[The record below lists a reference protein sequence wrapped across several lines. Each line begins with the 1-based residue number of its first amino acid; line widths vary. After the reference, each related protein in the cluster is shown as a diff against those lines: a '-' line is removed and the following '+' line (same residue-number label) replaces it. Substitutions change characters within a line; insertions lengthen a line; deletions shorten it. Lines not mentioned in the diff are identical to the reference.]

1 VKRRIVALVLLVS
14 LGLFAAGCGNGTVA
28 SWFADKAQPAPVT
41 IDILCDASTGS
52 SCNDDSLAETLHLA
66 LGTAAA
72 HPGSTVRLWM
82 QGRTIETTRVV
93 GCGVSPTKRVT
104 SRHARAEAEERW
116 ISKEMTFLTAD
127 GHAAM
132 QGRIR
137 RSPIAESL
145 GVIALA
151 PVAPH
156 QKHYVVAIT
165 DALEVSD
172 FGEFECGRLPRP
184 ERFARVLA
192 EHRVLAAHAL
202 AQADVKFC
210 HVDLRPIDSERCR
223 ASLDRAAEVRDI
235 WTRTLRAAGAA
246 SVEIRQGAL
255 DAIDSTEKEA
265 NPDV

>member
-1 VKRRIVALVLLVS
+1 MKRRIVALALLAS

-28 SWFADKAQPAPVT
+28 SWFADKPQPAPVT
-41 IDILCDASTGS
+41 IDILCDASSGS
-52 SCNDDSLAETLHLA
+52 SCNNDSLAETVHVA
-66 LGTAAA
+66 LGTAAT

-82 QGRTIETTRVV
+82 QGRTIETTRIV
-93 GCGVSPTKRVT
+93 GCAVSPTKRIT
-104 SRHARAEAEERW
+104 SRHARTEAVERW
-116 ISKEMTFLTAD
+116 VSKEMTFLTAD

-132 QGRIR
+132 HGRIR

-145 GVIALA
+145 GEIALA
-151 PVAPH
+151 PVGAH
-156 QKHYVVAIT
+156 QKHYIVAIT
-165 DALEVSD
+165 DALEVSE

-202 AQADVKFC
+202 AQTDVRFC
-210 HVDLRPIDSERCR
+210 HVELHPIDSERCR

-255 DAIDSTEKEA
+255 DAIDTTDKET
-265 NPDV
+265 NPDA